1 MSDYLKKIERHQQS
15 KAEFIEVERGT
26 LCFNKEI
33 NWMQN
38 EATQD
43 LRQYIATLIDTLVTP
58 IINKLSLLETKLEN
72 RCTAL
77 EKERTES
84 KELTTYIKQYELVKE
99 QEIKNLSDRIFLLE
113 QTLQDEKDWTDIQ
126 GANVGTPSNLGR
138 ETE

>member
-1 MSDYLKKIERHQQS
+1 MSKDEDI
-15 KAEFIEVERGT
+15 IEVESGT
-26 LCFNKEI
+26 LCFNKEV

-43 LRQYIATLIDTLVTP
+43 LRDFIRQLIDSLVNP
-58 IINKLSLLETKLEN
+58 FIRKVAILESKLEH
-72 RCTAL
+72 RCAAL
-77 EKERTES
+77 EKERTEL